1 MHVKKLFKSR
11 LQKTNLSE
19 FESKFNDL
27 VAELYN
33 STEDQYSKCR
43 CVFETKIVEYCHEV
57 NEHIT
62 TIIENVS
69 EDIMFHRKDIG
80 FLELP
85 PSIFKLRKLFL
96 KEQGIC
102 MKVIDKWL
110 WMLKKI
116 TNRQAVKI
124 FENIKL
130 LSNNGEQLTAS
141 IGENESINADAL
153 LRKIRWIWETIAKKS
168 GKYKTDFEHQ
178 NFDIA
183 ANISKTVY
191 SFQQ

>member
-1 MHVKKLFKSR
+1 MEKNWGDTPSATLKTVDKKLFKSR

-19 FESKFNDL
+19 FERKLLETFNDL
-27 VAELYN
+27 AEELYN
-33 STEDQYSKCR
+33 STEEQYSKCR

-62 TIIENVS
+62 TFIENVS

-102 MKVIDKWL
+102 MKVID
-110 WMLKKI
+110 
-116 TNRQAVKI
+116 NSDY
-124 FENIKL
+124 EC
-130 LSNNGEQLTAS
+130 
-141 IGENESINADAL
+141 
-153 LRKIRWIWETIAKKS
+153 
-168 GKYKTDFEHQ
+168 
-178 NFDIA
+178 
-183 ANISKTVY
+183 
-191 SFQQ
+191 

>member
-1 MHVKKLFKSR
+1 
-11 LQKTNLSE
+11 
-19 FESKFNDL
+19 
-27 VAELYN
+27 
-33 STEDQYSKCR
+33 
-43 CVFETKIVEYCHEV
+43 
-57 NEHIT
+57 
-62 TIIENVS
+62 
-69 EDIMFHRKDIG
+69 
-80 FLELP
+80 
-85 PSIFKLRKLFL
+85 
-96 KEQGIC
+96 
-102 MKVIDKWL
+102 
-110 WMLKKI
+110 MLKNI
-116 TNRQAVKI
+116 TNRQEVEI

-153 LRKIRWIWETIAKKS
+153 LRKIRWIEETIAKKR